1 VGLLVV
7 INILESKRVNTKI
20 QAESYRCRVLKQSET
35 GSKSGSGSGPA
46 RQVKRTWKLQRT
58 SNVGEEETPALSRR
72 HPSPWSPR
80 AVRLAAPEGARLPC
94 VWARISNLK
103 FWMLAQRD
111 SQKALHKKAGG
122 QYRPRKAVTRAEASS
137 CYEYMVP
144 DPSSPVL
151 FPSIPVPALAARDSR
166 FEMPRSRGWSG

>member
-35 GSKSGSGSGPA
+35 GNRIWIGIGIWS
-46 RQVKRTWKLQRT
+46 WKLQRT

-80 AVRLAAPEGARLPC
+80 AVRLAAPEGAGCRAFGLESP
-94 VWARISNLK
+94 ISNSGC
-103 FWMLAQRD
+103 W
-111 SQKALHKKAGG
+111 
-122 QYRPRKAVTRAEASS
+122 RKGTRKRR
-137 CYEYMVP
+137 
-144 DPSSPVL
+144 
-151 FPSIPVPALAARDSR
+151 FIRKRAANIGRAR
-166 FEMPRSRGWSG
+166 R